1 MIVAM
6 NPTAELNEFR
16 PPLTFQQGCPKCR
29 KIRAQALLVNGLSR
43 KGMGQ
48 TTSGTISQAAGGA
61 ATLTGATAGLLTAAG
76 VIQAVPVAGQI
87 IGAALAITAVVAS
100 FFKGC
105 GSSCVLT
112 SDEANQVGN
121 LMSQNL
127 NQYMA
132 APVSAATQQEAL
144 ANFDQLWA
152 GLVAYCSQPSMS
164 SAGQRCISDRQQG
177 SCAYKTSPGGWQQQN
192 GTWTY
197 VSPGANGSG
206 STCWNYFVGMR
217 DPIANDPR
225 VAAAAAS
232 SPAASLAAPLAAIA
246 NTFSGLNLQSL
257 LVPAGLVVGGLVLAS
272 VLGDM

>member
-1 MIVAM
+1 M
-6 NPTAELNEFR
+6 NPTAEQSEFY
-16 PPLTFQQGCPKCR
+16 PPPYTFAAGCPKCR
-29 KIRAQALLVNGLSR
+29 KIRKQVTLINGLSR

-48 TTSGTISQAAGGA
+48 STSGTISQVAGGA
-61 ATLTGATAGLLTAAG
+61 ATVTGSTLGLLTAAG
-76 VIQAVPVAGQI
+76 ALQAVPVAGQI

-132 APVSAATQQEAL
+132 APVSATTQQEAL

-152 GLVAYCSQPSMS
+152 GLVSYCSQPSMS

-177 SCAYKTSPGGWQQQN
+177 SCAYKTTPGGWQQQN
-192 GTWTY
+192 GTWVY

-225 VAAAAAS
+225 VTAAQAAAAS
-232 SPAASLAAPLAAIA
+232 SPSLAAPLSAIA

-257 LVPAGLVVGGLVLAS
+257 LLPAGLIVGGLVLAN
-272 VLGDM
+272 VLGDL

>member
-6 NPTAELNEFR
+6 NPARTSA
-16 PPLTFQQGCPKCR
+16 PQGSCPRCR
-29 KIRAQALLVNGLSR
+29 KMRSRIAFVNSM
-43 KGMGQ
+43 GMGQ
-48 TTSGTISQAAGGA
+48 SSSSNDNGPSPLQTASGIIGDIT
-61 ATLTGATAGLLTAAG
+61 GLLS
-76 VIQAVPVAGQI
+76 
-87 IGAALAITAVVAS
+87 ITAVVAS

-112 SDEANQVGN
+112 STEANQVGN
-121 LMSQNL
+121 MMSQNL
-127 NQYMA
+127 SEYMT
-132 APVSAATQQEAL
+132 APVSAATQTEAL

-225 VAAAAAS
+225 VAAASAAS
-232 SPAASLAAPLAAIA
+232 SPAASLTAPLSAIA

-257 LVPAGLVVGGLVLAS
+257 LLPAGLIVGGLVLAS